1 LSISLLTWT
10 NWWNWSKKRLVNHK
24 LLLKEACMSA
34 NVRVAL
40 DAMGGDHAP
49 GEIVLG
55 AVEAAR
61 EYGIG
66 VYLVGKED
74 LIKAELA
81 RYDTQGLDL
90 PVLHTDEVIPMD
102 EHDPAKAARNS
113 NTSMVRAVQL
123 VKSGEA
129 VGAVSAGNSG
139 AMMAASLFTLKRLP
153 GVERPALAGAFP
165 TKTGVCLV
173 IDMGANTDCKPEYLQ
188 QFAVM
193 GSIYMERIF
202 HVNAPRVGL
211 LANGEEEGK
220 GNEQVQIAH
229 QLLKQSASTPGLNFI
244 GNVEGRD
251 IPAGTA
257 DVVVCDGFVGNVV
270 LKLSEGLAETLIDLI
285 KEQIASDLPGKLAGA
300 VIRPRLR
307 RLVKRLDYAEYGGV
321 PLLGVNGSA
330 IISHGR
336 SKARAIKN
344 ALRVAYQTS
353 ETNVT
358 QAIAEGLARIGKN
371 GTMASMASPSQGAVA
386 SIAPEKSGTM
396 ASIAPTLQGD
406 SKLTFESPTNP

>member
-1 LSISLLTWT
+1 
-10 NWWNWSKKRLVNHK
+10 
-24 LLLKEACMSA
+24 MSA

-49 GEIVLG
+49 GEVVLG
-55 AVEAAR
+55 AIEAAR

-74 LIKAELA
+74 QIKTELA

-90 PVLHTDEVIPMD
+90 PVVHTDEVIPMD
-102 EHDPAKAARNS
+102 EHDPARAARNK
-113 NTSMVRAVQL
+113 NTSMVRALQL
-123 VKSGEA
+123 VKDGEA
-129 VGAVSAGNSG
+129 LGAVSAGNSG

-153 GVERPALAGAFP
+153 GVERPALGGIFP
-165 TKTGVCLV
+165 TRDGICLV

-202 HVNAPRVGL
+202 QISKPRVGL

-220 GNEQVQIAH
+220 GNEQVQLAY
-229 QLLKQSASTPGLNFI
+229 QLLKKSAPGLNLNFI
-244 GNVEGRD
+244 GNIEGRD
-251 IPAGTA
+251 IPAGSA

-270 LKLSEGLAETLIDLI
+270 LKLAEGLSETLIDLI
-285 KEQIASDLPGKLAGA
+285 KSQIASDLPGKLAGA
-300 VIRPRLR
+300 VVRPRLR
-307 RLVKRLDYAEYGGV
+307 KLVKRLDYAEYGGV

-336 SKARAIKN
+336 SKAKAIKN
-344 ALRVAYQTS
+344 ALRVARQTA
-353 ETNVT
+353 ETDVT
-358 QAIAEGLARIGKN
+358 GAIISGLTRLNTN
-371 GTMASMASPSQGAVA
+371 GTSPVDAL
-386 SIAPEKSGTM
+386 PK
-396 ASIAPTLQGD
+396 P
-406 SKLTFESPTNP
+406 

>member
-1 LSISLLTWT
+1 
-10 NWWNWSKKRLVNHK
+10 
-24 LLLKEACMSA
+24 MSA

-66 VYLVGKED
+66 VYLVGRENE
-74 LIKAELA
+74 IRAELA
-81 RYDTQGLDL
+81 KHETAGLDL

-102 EHDPAKAARNS
+102 EHDPARAARNK

-123 VKSGEA
+123 VKDGEA
-129 VGAVSAGNSG
+129 VGVVSAGNSG

-153 GVERPALAGAFP
+153 GVERPALGGVFP
-165 TKTGVCLV
+165 TRDGICLV

-188 QFAVM
+188 QFAIM
-193 GSIYMERIF
+193 GSIYMERLF
-202 HVNAPRVGL
+202 HVNSPRVGL

-220 GNEQVQIAH
+220 GNEQVQLAH
-229 QLLKQSASTPGLNFI
+229 QLLKESAPTLDLNFI

-251 IPAGTA
+251 IPAGGA
-257 DVVVCDGFVGNVV
+257 DVIVCDGFVGNVV
-270 LKLSEGLAETLIDLI
+270 LKLSEGLSETLIDLI
-285 KEQIASDLPGKLAGA
+285 KTQIASDLPGKLAGT
-300 VIRPRLR
+300 VVRPRLR
-307 RLVKRLDYAEYGGV
+307 KLVKRLDYAEYGGV

-344 ALRVAYQTS
+344 ALRVARQTA
-353 ETNVT
+353 ETDVAG
-358 QAIAEGLARIGKN
+358 AISDGL
-371 GTMASMASPSQGAVA
+371 
-386 SIAPEKSGTM
+386 
-396 ASIAPTLQGD
+396 
-406 SKLTFESPTNP
+406 SKLRHGQPVQDETL

>member
-1 LSISLLTWT
+1 
-10 NWWNWSKKRLVNHK
+10 
-24 LLLKEACMSA
+24 MSA

-74 LIKAELA
+74 LLKAELA
-81 RYDTQGLDL
+81 KHETQGLDL
-90 PVLHTDEVIPMD
+90 PILHTDDVIPMD
-102 EHDPAKAARNS
+102 EHDPARAARNK
-113 NTSMVRAVQL
+113 NTSMVRALQL
-123 VKSGEA
+123 VKDGEA

-153 GVERPALAGAFP
+153 GVERPALGGVFP
-165 TKTGVCLV
+165 TKDGTCLV

-188 QFAVM
+188 QFAIM

-202 HVNAPRVGL
+202 NVNAPRVAL
-211 LANGEEEGK
+211 LANGEEESK
-220 GNEQVQIAH
+220 GNEQVQFAH
-229 QLLKQSASTPGLNFI
+229 QLLKGSASSLGLNFI

-251 IPAGTA
+251 IPTGGA
-257 DVVVCDGFVGNVV
+257 DVIVCDGFVGNVV
-270 LKLSEGLAETLIDLI
+270 LKLSEGLSETLIDLI
-285 KEQIASDLPGKLAGA
+285 KAQIASDLPGKLAGA
-300 VIRPRLR
+300 VVRPRLR
-307 RLVKRLDYAEYGGV
+307 KLVKRLDYAEYGGV
-321 PLLGVNGSA
+321 PLLGVNGAA

-344 ALRVAYQTS
+344 ALRVARQTA
-353 ETNVT
+353 ETNVAG
-358 QAIAEGLARIGKN
+358 AITEGLA
-371 GTMASMASPSQGAVA
+371 
-386 SIAPEKSGTM
+386 
-396 ASIAPTLQGD
+396 
-406 SKLTFESPTNP
+406 KLNSTSLS